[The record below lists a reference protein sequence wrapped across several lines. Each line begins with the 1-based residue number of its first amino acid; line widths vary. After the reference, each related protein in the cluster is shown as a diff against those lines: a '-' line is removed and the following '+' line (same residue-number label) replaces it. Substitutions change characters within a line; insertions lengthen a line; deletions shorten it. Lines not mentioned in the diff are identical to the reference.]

1 MLYFLFLKGHNT
13 QNANDMSLMKSI
25 AAGEQKEGFSSVQY
39 SMCKVIVAA
48 VLLLL
53 VTLLLKFN
61 VIRVAR
67 LAVNGLRPRHAS
79 EMRLIIWSNPGKG
92 RAGEK

>member
-1 MLYFLFLKGHNT
+1 
-13 QNANDMSLMKSI
+13 
-25 AAGEQKEGFSSVQY
+25 
-39 SMCKVIVAA
+39 MCNGIVAA

-53 VTLLLKFN
+53 FTLQLNFN

-79 EMRLIIWSNPGKG
+79 EMRLIKWSSSGKG
-92 RAGEK
+92 TAEEK